1 MQDRPIATE
10 LLAAVRDFLQQEI
23 IPTLDDHRQKFR
35 TLVAANV
42 LGIVARELQGEEER
56 LRAEWT
62 RLVALD
68 HTNAVAPVP
77 PATLDGLR
85 ADLDARKRALCDR
98 IRAGEADAGPWRYG
112 VLAYLHWSLE
122 EKLRVANPRFLERLP

>member
-1 MQDRPIATE
+1 MQDRPSATE

-42 LGIVARELQGEEER
+42 LGVVTRELQGEEER

-68 HTNAVAPVP
+68 HTSAVKPAP

-85 ADLDARKRALCDR
+85 VEIDARKRSLCER
-98 IRAGEADAGPWRYG
+98 IRAGEADAGPWRYD

-122 EKLRVANPRFLERLP
+122 EKLRVANPRFLERLS

>member
-1 MQDRPIATE
+1 MQDRPTATE

-23 IPTLDDHRQKFR
+23 IPTLDDQRQKFR

-42 LGIVARELQGEEER
+42 LGVVARELQGEEER
-56 LRAEWT
+56 LRAEWA
-62 RLVALD
+62 RLVALERTGAD
-68 HTNAVAPVP
+68 EPAP

-98 IRAGEADAGPWRYG
+98 IRAGEADAGPWRHD
-112 VLAYLHWSLE
+112 VLAYVQWSLV
-122 EKLRVANPRFLERLP
+122 EKLRVANPRFLERLS